1 MQIEDSELIARYER
15 LSSPLVYDIL
25 DRMGLPNRALAAAI
39 RPLAPNMIAAGPA
52 FTIDG
57 EAEQRPDDGSAAYR
71 MFREIV
77 PGSVLV
83 MGTNGHHI
91 AAPWGENA
99 SITAQMRQARGLVID
114 GGTRDANEVEALG
127 FPLFCRF
134 ISPVFMGAR
143 FAIKAHQRPIQLD
156 GQVAAKVS
164 VNPRDFVLADR
175 DGVVIV
181 PADLTAEV
189 LVAAER
195 LSEIEVQL
203 RAGLRAG
210 EDREAVYKRHP
221 KFAHV
226 RKLSP

>member
-1 MQIEDSELIARYER
+1 MPTDNPELIARYQK

-25 DRMGLPNRALAAAI
+25 DKMGLPNQALAAAI
-39 RPLAPNMIAAGPA
+39 RPLTPKMVVAGPA
-52 FTIDG
+52 FTIAG
-57 EAEQRPDDGSAAYR
+57 ETDPRPDDGSAAYQ

-83 MGTNGHHI
+83 MATNGHRV

-99 SITAQMRQARGLVID
+99 SLSAQMRQARGLVTD

-134 ISPVFMGAR
+134 VSPVFMGGR
-143 FAIKAHQRPIQLD
+143 FVIKSHQQPIQLD

-164 VNPRDFVLADR
+164 VTPGDFVLADQ

-181 PADLTAEV
+181 PSHLTEEV
-189 LVAAER
+189 VVAAER
-195 LSEIEVQL
+195 LAEIEEQL

-210 EDREAVYKRHP
+210 EDRETVYKRHP

-226 RKLSP
+226 RRLS